1 MDHADKMVADSDAA
15 STADSDAASTA
26 ASEESWWATEWIST
40 ASAGALDL
48 ASAGGDVLL
57 ASAGVIGFGFTSAWE
72 YLTEPSAEPESN
84 QCDETGATEVP
95 GDNCDEAESCD
106 EDELDE
112 PTEDEPQGTAAA
124 NWWKEWLSCFAGCG
138 VWSASTPV
146 EVEAPDGTDT
156 SLVNKQS
163 RRNLRQQI
171 QDPAGSASTF
181 LLFEATNLPNQKL
194 QRRCKSAAL
203 SPATPLALNTMGD
216 RIENEYFRG
225 QMLMMHR
232 TTEQNT
238 APTTPYAQYFAKKTR
253 RWELRLQG
261 QFRRSPGGK
270 LYMGVVLRDFDY
282 SQPLSTFIHWLSTLS
297 LTPLEYITGSK
308 VMLSFG
314 DREEAAMKDDAMF
327 AQLVSGLQAFDQIIV
342 TSPGEVPPIHADLDN
357 LGITRRGAASSSD
370 WSTAVEEIERGI
382 TPDKVYTLCFW
393 SASKFL
399 DLMGAQIT
407 DILPVFP
414 AVSLSSILDRW
425 PPHFVLYALEEPQE
439 TGESCSP
446 PLHLERNKEYIFDLM
461 MVPKCK
467 ESLHLSQ
474 RYYFPKDR

>member
-26 ASEESWWATEWIST
+26 ASGESWWATEWIST

-72 YLTEPSAEPESN
+72 YLTDTGFRQKSMKPLLAEPSAEPESN

-95 GDNCDEAESCD
+95 GVMESTSRSGKILKRFEKNRDNCDEAESCD

-163 RRNLRQQI
+163 RMKCHGFMQ
-171 QDPAGSASTF
+171 
-181 LLFEATNLPNQKL
+181 
-194 QRRCKSAAL
+194 
-203 SPATPLALNTMGD
+203 
-216 RIENEYFRG
+216 ENEYFRG

-357 LGITRRGAASSSD
+357 LGITRLN
-370 WSTAVEEIERGI
+370 
-382 TPDKVYTLCFW
+382 LCTVLFC
-393 SASKFL
+393 AKR
-399 DLMGAQIT
+399 AQIT